1 MRIIIFLKLESVNG
15 KNSGKFIK
23 MEKIDGLI
31 VILCIYYLRSK
42 REMTLMSAKIQKW
55 GNSVGVRI
63 PKTIMEK
70 ANLSINSEIEIEYK
84 NQKII
89 IFAKKKNIQLKDLLS
104 QITKNNL
111 HTENNYIKA
120 GKEIW

>member
-1 MRIIIFLKLESVNG
+1 
-15 KNSGKFIK
+15 
-23 MEKIDGLI
+23 
-31 VILCIYYLRSK
+31 
-42 REMTLMSAKIQKW
+42 MSTKIQKW

-63 PKTIMEK
+63 PKIIMEK

-89 IFAKKKNIQLKDLLS
+89 IFSKKKPVRLKDLLS
-104 QITKNNL
+104 QITKDNL
-111 HTENNYIKA
+111 HAEDSFTKA

>member
-1 MRIIIFLKLESVNG
+1 
-15 KNSGKFIK
+15 
-23 MEKIDGLI
+23 
-31 VILCIYYLRSK
+31 
-42 REMTLMSAKIQKW
+42 MSAKIQKW

-70 ANLSINSEIEIEYK
+70 ANLNINSEIEIECK

-89 IFAKKKNIQLKDLLS
+89 IFSKKKSIQLKDLLS
-104 QITKNNL
+104 QINKDNL
-111 HTENNYIKA
+111 HTEDSYIKT

>member
-1 MRIIIFLKLESVNG
+1 
-15 KNSGKFIK
+15 
-23 MEKIDGLI
+23 
-31 VILCIYYLRSK
+31 
-42 REMTLMSAKIQKW
+42 MSAKIQKW

>member
-1 MRIIIFLKLESVNG
+1 
-15 KNSGKFIK
+15 
-23 MEKIDGLI
+23 
-31 VILCIYYLRSK
+31 
-42 REMTLMSAKIQKW
+42 MSAKIQKW

-70 ANLSINSEIEIEYK
+70 ANLSVNSEIEIECK

-89 IFAKKKNIQLKDLLS
+89 IFSKKKSIQLKDLLS
-104 QITKNNL
+104 QITKDNL
-111 HTENNYIKA
+111 HVEDSYVKT

>member
-1 MRIIIFLKLESVNG
+1 
-15 KNSGKFIK
+15 
-23 MEKIDGLI
+23 
-31 VILCIYYLRSK
+31 
-42 REMTLMSAKIQKW
+42 MSAKIHKW

-70 ANLSINSEIEIEYK
+70 ANLSINSEIEIECK

-89 IFAKKKNIQLKDLLS
+89 ICGKKKPIQLKDLLS
-104 QITKNNL
+104 QITKDNL
-111 HTENNYIKA
+111 HTEDSYMKA